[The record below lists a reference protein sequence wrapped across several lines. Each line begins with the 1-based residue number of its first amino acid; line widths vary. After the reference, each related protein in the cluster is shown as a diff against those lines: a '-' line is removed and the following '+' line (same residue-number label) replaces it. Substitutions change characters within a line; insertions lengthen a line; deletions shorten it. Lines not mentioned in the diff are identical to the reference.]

1 MSLKKRKHNRKG
13 TAKISCALLI
23 QAVEYHLSGLS
34 KSLRPAL
41 NLQAKW
47 TMENTTALSKEMV
60 L

>member
-1 MSLKKRKHNRKG
+1 MSLKKRKRDRKG

-23 QAVEYHLSGLS
+23 QAAEYHIISLS

-47 TMENTTALSKEMV
+47 TMENTTAMSKEMV